1 MSITSYSTLK
11 TQVFAFSGRDDLS
24 ASFDTIVQGAE
35 QHMYHNP
42 DQPLRVQELI
52 STTTI
57 TTVAGTN
64 SLALP
69 SGYLGALSALMVVG
83 GEERELNITSPT
95 ALQRNGES
103 GVPSYIAIDDAIKFD
118 YTPDG
123 AYDIKLT
130 YYAKPSALDA
140 TNSTNTILTNYP
152 FIYLYGCLSIVNELS
167 GEDQDAENYYQKM
180 MRAIKGAIRS
190 SRKKRFNPG
199 TTAQNR
205 TWTP

>member
-35 QHMYHNP
+35 QLMYNNP
-42 DQPLRVQELI
+42 EQPLRVRELI
-52 STTTI
+52 TTTTL

-69 SGYLGALSALMVVG
+69 SGYLGALSALLVVG
-83 GEERELNITSPT
+83 GKEKELNITSSA

-130 YYAKPSALDA
+130 YYAKPSALDT
-140 TNSTNTILTNYP
+140 TNSTNNVLTNYP
-152 FIYLYGCLSIVNELS
+152 FIYLYGCLSVANDLA
-167 GEDQDAENYYQKM
+167 GEDQDSELYYQKM
-180 MRAIKGAIRS
+180 LRAVKGAIRS
-190 SRKKRFNPG
+190 SRKQRYTPG